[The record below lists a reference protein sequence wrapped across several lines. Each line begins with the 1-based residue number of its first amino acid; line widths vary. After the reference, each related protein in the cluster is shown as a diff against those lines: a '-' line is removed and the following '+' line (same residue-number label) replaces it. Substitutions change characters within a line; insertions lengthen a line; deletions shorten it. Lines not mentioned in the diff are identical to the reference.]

1 MRLPLHTSGYFL
13 TILYFRLQINIK
25 VLDHH
30 HAGISRTPLRS
41 EYVDPGNRVF
51 SINKLYSK
59 YTEAY
64 SKFINIP
71 KVWGVRIAKNVTSC
85 SISYDPNCLNY
96 LITIVC
102 VPAIW
107 SVAVTSGG
115 IFTQDNIISS
125 QALHFS
131 FNPENRTRDLVAERT
146 PTRLYGQLLGFTY
159 VNTYIHF
166 ILQSTMTARL
176 PQTSSIPHPKSTWY
190 LLHSIQQE

>member
-1 MRLPLHTSGYFL
+1 MECSLL
-13 TILYFRLQINIK
+13 
-25 VLDHH
+25 
-30 HAGISRTPLRS
+30 
-41 EYVDPGNRVF
+41 

-85 SISYDPNCLNY
+85 SISYGPNCLNY

-131 FNPENRTRDLVAERT
+131 FNPENRTRDLAAERT

>member
-1 MRLPLHTSGYFL
+1 MECSLL
-13 TILYFRLQINIK
+13 
-25 VLDHH
+25 
-30 HAGISRTPLRS
+30 
-41 EYVDPGNRVF
+41 

-85 SISYDPNCLNY
+85 SISYDPTCLNY

-102 VPAIW
+102 VPAVW

-125 QALHFS
+125 QALHTFIFQTGES
-131 FNPENRTRDLVAERT
+131 NSRPCGRTDTHSSVRATSWLYLRKYLHTFHSTIYNDCQT
-146 PTRLYGQLLGFTY
+146 PT
-159 VNTYIHF
+159 N
-166 ILQSTMTARL
+166 ILNSSSQVYLISLTLDTARVGGIWL
-176 PQTSSIPHPKSTWY
+176 KA
-190 LLHSIQQE
+190 